1 MDENGAVGQVAR
13 QVTPPRNAPDRALR
27 STFATNIALAALA
40 VATGI
45 ITARLLG
52 PSGEGQ
58 LTAIQTWPF
67 LLATLAML
75 GLPEALVYFISRRP
89 DRGRQ
94 LTSTA
99 VFVGLGSSLAIG
111 AVAWFALPFLLS
123 AQQPQVI
130 SAARVF
136 LLIGCI
142 YALVGIPNGSL
153 RGAHEFT
160 MWNLFRIAPSVTWLC
175 ILLASWFLG
184 HPNAVPLSRW
194 YLAGMLLCGLPFLL
208 IVNRRL
214 QGPLQPDT
222 RLVPEM
228 LRFGLP
234 STLASIPQTV
244 NLRFDQL
251 LIIAFL
257 PARSLGFYVVAVAW
271 SGGVAPLLSAVGSVL
286 FPHVSAERDSNRQG
300 EMLATALRG
309 GAVVAVATSV
319 PFMLLAPFGLPLVF
333 GSRFAPSVPSA
344 LVLVPAGAVL
354 AWSGITEEGLRG
366 LGRPT
371 IVLVAEVVGAVVTV
385 AALPV
390 LLSTYGIFGA
400 AVASLLGYSSVA
412 IVTVVAISHST
423 GRRVRS
429 LVIPTWPFT
438 KSLVVR
444 SVSLLPGRHRQRG
457 VN

>member
-1 MDENGAVGQVAR
+1 
-13 QVTPPRNAPDRALR
+13 VTEGPKTPDRALR
-27 STFATNIALAALA
+27 STFATNVALALLA

-52 PSGEGQ
+52 PSGEGE

-67 LLATLAML
+67 LLGTLAML
-75 GLPEALVYFISRRP
+75 GLPEALVYFISRQP
-89 DRGRQ
+89 ERGKQ

-99 VFVGLGSSLAIG
+99 VVIGLLSSLAVG
-111 AVAWFALPFLLS
+111 ALGWVALPFLLS

-142 YALVGIPNGSL
+142 YAVVGIPAGSL

-160 MWNLFRIAPSVTWLC
+160 AWNLFRIAPGIAWLC
-175 ILLASWFLG
+175 ILLASWHLG
-184 HPNAVPLSRW
+184 HPNAIPLSRW
-194 YLAGMLLCGLPFLL
+194 YLGGMLLCGLPFLVV
-208 IVNRRL
+208 VNRKLR
-214 QGPLQPDT
+214 GPLKPDA
-222 RLVPEM
+222 RLAPEM

-234 STLASIPQTV
+234 STLTTIPQTI

-271 SGGVAPLLSAVGSVL
+271 SGGVAPVLSAVGSVL
-286 FPHVSAERDSNRQG
+286 FPHVSAEQDTDRQG
-300 EMLATALRG
+300 HMLATALQG
-309 GAVVAVATSV
+309 GTLVAAATSV
-319 PFMLLAPFGLPLVF
+319 PFMLLAPIGLPFVF
-333 GSRFAPSVPSA
+333 GSRFDPSIPSA
-344 LVLVPAGAVL
+344 LLLVPAGAVL
-354 AWSGITEEGLRG
+354 AWSGIAEEGLRG

-385 AALPV
+385 ATLPV

-400 AVASLLGYSSVA
+400 AVASLFGYSTVASVTA
-412 IVTVVAISHST
+412 VAISHST
-423 GRRVRS
+423 GRTVRS

-444 SVSLLPGRHRQRG
+444 IASLIPGRHHKRG
-457 VN
+457 VS